1 MVVAGAAKLDSGPAN
16 TSDSGCRLRQGCFS
30 PRFCPGIDLVRS
42 PNDHF
47 AEISP
52 EFEFRQHDTDGNPL
66 PFSDHS
72 FDFVS
77 CNHVLEH
84 VFETEKLVREFRR
97 VLSPDGLCIVSVP
110 NIAAWINRVTFL
122 AGGQPLGSGHIRDF
136 TPHGLQDLT
145 KHCGFRTVG
154 WWAQSPGIIA
164 RFGKWAGRNMS
175 IILQP
180 AV

>member
-1 MVVAGAAKLDSGPAN
+1 
-16 TSDSGCRLRQGCFS
+16 
-30 PRFCPGIDLVRS
+30 
-42 PNDHF
+42 
-47 AEISP
+47 
-52 EFEFRQHDTDGNPL
+52 
-66 PFSDHS
+66 
-72 FDFVS
+72 
-77 CNHVLEH
+77 
-84 VFETEKLVREFRR
+84 LVREFRR

-122 AGGQPLGSGHIRDF
+122 AGGQPLGSELGTEKITYGFRPAFLQKKLERFLPSGHIRDF